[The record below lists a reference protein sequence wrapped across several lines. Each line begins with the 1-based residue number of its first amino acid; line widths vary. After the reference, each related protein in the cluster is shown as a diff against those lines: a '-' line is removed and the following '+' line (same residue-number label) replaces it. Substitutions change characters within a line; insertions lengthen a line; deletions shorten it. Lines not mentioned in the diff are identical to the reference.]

1 MNQFATAD
9 QAAAS
14 AASKSFETAQN
25 AWRRNL
31 EVSAEAARAL
41 QAENARFAAQLFD
54 LNLRAA
60 RAFGHAGPSKQQPT
74 PFELGASA
82 VELYMDY
89 LGRSAAL
96 ARQAIALP
104 WTEAQA

>member
-9 QAAAS
+9 QAAANP
-14 AASKSFETAQN
+14 AAKSFETAQN

-31 EVSAEAARAL
+31 QASAEATRAL
-41 QAENARFAAQLFD
+41 QVENAKFAAQLFD

-60 RAFGHAGPSKQQPT
+60 RAFAPAT
-74 PFELGASA
+74 PGDQRATPLELGASA
-82 VELYMDY
+82 VELYLDY
-89 LGRSAAL
+89 LGHTAAL
-96 ARQAIALP
+96 TRQAIVLP